1 MSKAGWGLKKSNQD
15 KERSNTLS
23 IETGAT
29 VILHHNALHQ
39 LAAIV
44 SSQGT
49 LHTNQFPSSY
59 GPQSNP
65 SIPSDLLTYAQSLSW
80 HSQSQDPTGLI
91 WMGARYYDPKG
102 GRFLSPDPV
111 GYPLCLDLYVYA
123 GGDPV
128 NYSDPDGRFFSPV
141 YQSLQPVFIGTFQ
154 PFNGFNTAVR
164 HFNHLP
170 ATLANHGLTR
180 SGSYE
185 IGSFDL
191 PCGAIDWI
199 NGIDN
204 QRTDSIATAQQLSRY
219 AGGAKIY
226 GIYNATNWDSS
237 RAVSIGID
245 VLECSLGHLGIHTP
259 SVQLLK
265 NRWNHFIATRG
276 PEEKL
281 LQLSSSGGSLHV
293 YNALI
298 TSSES
303 VRQRIISLALAPA
316 KIIPKKLCYESYNYV
331 SRRDFIPHLDI
342 MGKLRYGNQLQVLE
356 PHPDAKFFD
365 HNILSPTFAPKLK
378 DHIEDYIKNYG
389 SKK

>member
-29 VILHHNALHQ
+29 VILHHNALDQ

-128 NYSDPDGRFFSPV
+128 NYMDPDGRFFSST
-141 YQSLQPVFIGTFQ
+141 YQTLKSTVLSVWHNPCFQGGVQAFGGLSEAGFGAGMTFATGGVAASLGWPIMV
-154 PFNGFNTAVR
+154 
-164 HFNHLP
+164 
-170 ATLANHGLTR
+170 HGLDHFVTGMR
-180 SGSYE
+180 T
-185 IGSFDL
+185 
-191 PCGAIDWI
+191 AIT
-199 NGIDN
+199 G
-204 QRTDSIATAQQLSRY
+204 RYGETA
-219 AGGAKIY
+219 
-226 GIYNATNWDSS
+226 
-237 RAVSIGID
+237 
-245 VLECSLGHLGIHTP
+245 
-259 SVQLLK
+259 SVQLLQK
-265 NRWNHFIATRG
+265 TGLSHQTANLLDSGLSMGGAMGGAAIIRPAHSGVLLRLTEPQSLQTGVHITEDWAQLSGILKRASQGKGNFGLGAATREQSNAMG
-276 PEEKL
+276 KAWVGEGYRISSDRTAWVSTDGMRQYRPPSIKGKL
-281 LQLSSSGGSLHV
+281 GKVQANFERKFEGQTWNSWPSNG
-293 YNALI
+293 
-298 TSSES
+298 
-303 VRQRIISLALAPA
+303 
-316 KIIPKKLCYESYNYV
+316 
-331 SRRDFIPHLDI
+331 HLDI
-342 MGKLRYGNQLQVLE
+342 L
-356 PHPDAKFFD
+356 D
-365 HNILSPTFAPKLK
+365 
-378 DHIEDYIKNYG
+378 
-389 SKK
+389 